1 MLKEHK
7 RSVYSEA
14 ESRLCILDHF
24 NQGGWIMALIEATN
38 WFFWL
43 TAACLSIRD
52 PSQEEVLNTL
62 PSSSENTSKHFTH
75 YTDYSPFFSWVSALR
90 ERTGRPVFSKRSA
103 WMAEPE
109 PASRAACPGVSPGTP
124 VSTCVLLPSFW
135 FLTPATGLDRD
146 VVSHTN
152 IH

>member
-14 ESRLCILDHF
+14 KSRLCILDHF
-24 NQGGWIMALIEATN
+24 NQGGWITALIEATN

-52 PSQEEVLNTL
+52 PSQEKVLNSL
-62 PSSSENTSKHFTH
+62 PSSSEKTSKHFAH
-75 YTDYSPFFSWVSALR
+75 YTDYSPFFFMGKCTER
-90 ERTGRPVFSKRSA
+90 EDRQANFLQMRCLNGRTRAREQGSLPRDFSGD
-103 WMAEPE
+103 
-109 PASRAACPGVSPGTP
+109 SRLHMCAAPR
-124 VSTCVLLPSFW
+124 FW

-146 VVSHTN
+146 IRSHTN